1 MRVFHVLSLAVFLV
15 SFAVSISADVE
26 YIDTDKE
33 TQGEWE
39 EKYGKDGVII
49 FAAKGQGV
57 VDPAP
62 GGEVDLVREGL
73 ITHYETPDGQR
84 FTWTRGNMAHHLSTN
99 SLDGE
104 ATKLNAC
111 AFAGGQVTVKL
122 EVAASQYQVAAYYDG
137 NENTRVQEIYGYLD
151 DDAPAEPDVTIE
163 KFGNGGIGVY
173 VIWEV
178 TDKPNEPFTILTKQ
192 VGPVNAVIGGIFVD
206 VIKTPVESVGKLP
219 ITWGK
224 IKAQ

>member
-1 MRVFHVLSLAVFLV
+1 MKIFHVLSLVVFLV
-15 SFAVSISADVE
+15 SFAVSTSADVE
-26 YIDTDKE
+26 YIGTDKE

-84 FTWTRGNMAHHLSTN
+84 FTWTRGDMAHLLSTKA
-99 SLDGE
+99 LDGE
-104 ATKLNAC
+104 AEKLNAC

-122 EVAASQYQVAAYYDG
+122 EVDAAQYQVAAYYGG
-137 NENTRVQEIYGYLD
+137 NENTRVQDIYGYVG

-163 KFGNGGIGVY
+163 TFGNDGAGVY
-173 VIWEV
+173 VIWGV
-178 TDKPNEPFTILTKQ
+178 TDKANEPFTILTKQ
-192 VGPVNAVIGGIFVD
+192 IGPVNAIISGVFVD
-206 VIKTPVESVGKLP
+206 VVSSSVESVGKLP